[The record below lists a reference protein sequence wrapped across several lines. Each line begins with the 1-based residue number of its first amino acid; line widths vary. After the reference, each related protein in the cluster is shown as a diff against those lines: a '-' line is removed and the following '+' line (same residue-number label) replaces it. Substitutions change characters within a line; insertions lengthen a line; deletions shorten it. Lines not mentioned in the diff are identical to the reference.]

1 MAAEVGLVLI
11 DTSAW
16 IDAFREKTDWVAPLI
31 RRLLDEDRAVI
42 CGPVLFEIR
51 RGLRPAERKRVLPLF
66 DALHR
71 LPFEETDWEKAGDLD
86 ASLRKKGITLP
97 SMDLLISHLCLKHK
111 IAILT
116 LDKHF
121 KSIPGLRL
129 NNEHLNKA
137 SEQVT
142 KTHDKTLKKPDKK

>member
-1 MAAEVGLVLI
+1 MAGNEPVLI

-16 IDAFREKTDWVAPLI
+16 IDAFREKTPWVASLI
-31 RRLLDEDRAVI
+31 RKLLDEDRAVT

-51 RGLRPAERKRVLPLF
+51 RGLKPTERKKVLPLF

-71 LPFEETDWEKAGDLD
+71 PPFEEDDWSRAGELD

-97 SMDLLISHLCLKHK
+97 SMDLLIAHLCLKHK
-111 IAILT
+111 MSILT

-121 KSIPGLRL
+121 KQIPSL
-129 NNEHLNKA
+129 H
-137 SEQVT
+137 VT
-142 KTHDKTLKKPDKK
+142 KGRPGEIYSK